1 MSQHVKNS
9 VESNKPTITLANYSP
24 TDTSTDNTTISYTS
38 TGTGGVDSNTFKID
52 VKNKDD
58 TRDTI
63 TTENGKTTFNHKV
76 DIEDRLYIKKLS
88 LDAGWGNNGQ
98 VLTSIGGGNVIWTT
112 VSGGGGASDL
122 EDLSDVNISFE
133 STGDIL
139 TYNGSNWINSS
150 SFNGNAGTA
159 TILQTTRTIAG
170 HNFNGSQNVTIAA
183 SDLSDITSAGSGQII
198 TNDERT
204 KLEGID
210 TSADVTDATT
220 VAAAG
225 AVMNTGD
232 LSIAGNKTFTGSTI
246 FSSDVSLNN
255 NKITSLA
262 IPTSDND
269 AANKSYVDSVAQ
281 GLDIRQ
287 SVKVTTTENITLS
300 GTQTVDGVSL
310 SINDRVLVKNQTNK
324 KYNGIWTVQSGAWL
338 RPSDFDHNSSN
349 TSGIFVFV
357 EQGTS
362 NSDTGWVM
370 TTDDSITISESN
382 GVANVDIEFSKFTGS
397 TTTLHD
403 SLTSISG
410 LTTTNDKMIYTT
422 SSNTYAVTSLT
433 PAAREF
439 LDDADSASQRNTL
452 GLGNV
457 ENTAVS
463 SWVGSENLT
472 TLGTIATGTW
482 NGSVISDAYIADDI
496 TISGGNIENTVIGA
510 STSANATFNAVT
522 VKQLMTFQNSIQI
535 GNGYSETLHENGTTI
550 TNTGNIQTT
559 GMITTHGITCES
571 DIRLKKNIKPIE
583 NALDI
588 VQKLNGV
595 SYDWINDNKHD
606 IGFIAQDVEKIL
618 PMVVKP
624 LSPDSEL
631 KGVEYQ
637 KIIVVLI
644 EAMKELTK
652 KFNEIVENKD

>member
-9 VESNKPTITLANYSP
+9 VESNIPTITLANYSA

-38 TGTGGVDSNTFKID
+38 TGTDGNDSNTFKID
-52 VKNKDD
+52 VKNKD
-58 TRDTI
+58 TI
-63 TTENGKTTFNHKV
+63 ITENGKTTFNHKV

-88 LDAGWGNNGQ
+88 LDAGWGISGQ
-98 VLTSIGGGNVIWTT
+98 VLTSRGSGNVVWTT

-150 SFNGNAGTA
+150 SFNGNAATA
-159 TILQTTRTIAG
+159 TLLQTTRTIAG
-170 HNFNGSQNVTIAA
+170 HNFNGSQDITISA
-183 SDLSDITSAGSGQII
+183 SDLSDITNAGSGQII

-204 KLEGID
+204 KLQGID
-210 TSADVTDATT
+210 TSADVTNATT

-232 LSIAGNKTFTGSTI
+232 ESIAGNKTFTGSSI
-246 FSSDVSLNN
+246 FSSDISLNN

-262 IPTSDND
+262 TPVSNSD
-269 AANKSYVDSVAQ
+269 AANKSYVDSIAQ

-287 SVKVTTTENITLS
+287 SVKVATNENITLS

-310 SINDRVLVKNQTNK
+310 SIDDRVLVKSQTNK
-324 KYNGIWTVQSGAWL
+324 KYNGLWIVQSNAWS
-338 RPSDFDHNSSN
+338 RPSDFNHNSSN

-403 SLTSISG
+403 SLISISE

-433 PAAREF
+433 PAAREL

-463 SWVGSENLT
+463 SWVGSENIT
-472 TLGTIATGTW
+472 TLGTITTGTW

-571 DIRLKKNIKPIE
+571 DISLKKNIKPIE

-595 SYDWINDNKHD
+595 SYNWINDNKHD

-644 EAMKELTK
+644 EAMKELTN
-652 KFNEIVENKD
+652 KFNEIVENKC